1 MVTMCTQK
9 GAFVAF
15 QVYCVSVIHQL
26 YRDIFRYILTL
37 LIDMVIKRLFILS
50 VLTKSTGEMRLL
62 DALVT
67 FVCLFAFLFGIQ
79 IPKVAG
85 RRFVL
90 TTRRA
95 LPRSMSMVGSERER
109 NAERKQLKSNRN
121 PSLLTTKLF
130 LYTNT

>member
-95 LPRSMSMVGSERER
+95 LPRSLSMVGSERER

>member
-85 RRFVL
+85 RHFVL

-95 LPRSMSMVGSERER
+95 LPRSLSMVGSERER